1 MKILVR
7 KYGGTSVADGDRLR
21 RVARSVAEAHL
32 ATPTVVVVS
41 AQGDSTDR
49 LLRTAADAG
58 AVRPT
63 RETDQLLATAECASA
78 ALLAMTLQAAG
89 VPAVSLTGGQA
100 GIRVAGP
107 PGAGRVV
114 DIDPAPIRALLETG
128 AVVVVAG
135 FHGVDD
141 AGTVVTLGRGGSDTT
156 AVAVAVALDAVR
168 CEIYTDVDGVCSA
181 DPRVVET
188 ARQWPTV
195 EIGPMVELAFAGA
208 RVLHPRAVELAATRR
223 VELLVANS
231 FHDRPGT
238 VIACEGDRAG
248 LEEHRIVA
256 VTSDLDVTRVLIRAG
271 ATNRD
276 AAVDVLN
283 VFARHNAPVDL
294 VARSGPFEDEFR
306 MGFTMRHSDLASV
319 GDELRRVVAATGG
332 TMVLDEPV
340 GKISMIGTGM
350 LNRPQYTA
358 EMLATLADAG
368 IAISWISTSQ
378 LRTSVIVP
386 ADRAREAVALLHERF
401 LCDEH
406 DSDHDSAGSMA
417 HARG

>member
-1 MKILVR
+1 MDILVR
-7 KYGGTSVADGDRLR
+7 KYGGTSVADLDRMRGVALS
-21 RVARSVAEAHL
+21 VARAHL
-32 ATPTVVVVS
+32 TTPTVVVVS
-41 AQGDSTDR
+41 AQGDATDR
-49 LLRTAADAG
+49 LLRTAVDAG
-58 AVRPT
+58 MVRPT

-78 ALLAMTLQAAG
+78 ALLAITLQAMD

-100 GIRVAGP
+100 GISVAGP

-114 DIDPAPIRALLETG
+114 HIDPAPIRALLETG

-141 AGTVVTLGRGGSDTT
+141 TGTVVTLGRGGSDTT
-156 AVAVAVALDAVR
+156 AVAVAVALDALR

-181 DPRVVET
+181 DPRIVET
-188 ARQWPTV
+188 ARQRPTV
-195 EIGPMVELAFAGA
+195 EIEPMVELAFAGA
-208 RVLHPRAVELAATRR
+208 KVLHPRAVELAAARR

-231 FHDRPGT
+231 LHDRPGT
-238 VIACEGDRAG
+238 VIAPKGGDHAG

-256 VTSDLDVTRVLIRAG
+256 VTSDLDVARVLIRAG
-271 ATNRD
+271 TTNRD

-294 VARSGPFEDEFR
+294 VARSGPYEDEFR
-306 MGFTMRHSDLASV
+306 MGFTMRHSDFAIV
-319 GDELRRVVAATGG
+319 GDELNRVVTATGG
-332 TMVLDEPV
+332 TMVLDERV
-340 GKISMIGTGM
+340 GKISMIGTGL

-358 EMLATLADAG
+358 DMLAILAAAG
-368 IAISWISTSQ
+368 IAMSWVSTSQ

-386 ADRAREAVALLHERF
+386 VDRAHEAVALLHERF

-406 DSDHDSAGSMA
+406 ADSMA
-417 HARG
+417 IATG